1 MVMFVEAHGRHD
13 GLLQAVEPRLRE
25 AWAVLHVTSNAAK
38 SRMVDVARGATCS
51 FVGCDVRRV
60 KSRRGVWR
68 PWYTPRLKKRT
79 ALLRQLQEIGRRYA
93 SHPVERVVDWLKPM
107 VRGWVRS
114 VAVGDSSRCF
124 GLSKDWVAQKVRR
137 HLMRARNRQGFGG
150 QRWRRRWLYDTLG
163 LLNNYRVR
171 RPQPKAL
178 PVR

>member
-79 ALLRQLQEIGRRYA
+79 ALLRKLKEIFRRYE
-93 SHPVERVVDWLKPM
+93 SQPVERVVDLMNPIL
-107 VRGWVRS
+107 RGWVRY
-114 VAVGDSSRCF
+114 VAVGDSHRCC
-124 GLSKDWVAQKVRR
+124 
-137 HLMRARNRQGFGG
+137 GFI
-150 QRWRRRWLYDTLG
+150 
-163 LLNNYRVR
+163 
-171 RPQPKAL
+171 K
-178 PVR
+178 